1 MTFDFSALALP
12 LIQAPMAGGVT
23 TTRLVTAVAQ
33 AGAVGSFGFAYSS
46 PAKIAQDLAV
56 VQAQTSG
63 PVNANFFVFAPV
75 SPPDTGSQ
83 QAALEA
89 LHALPGA
96 KDCAFS
102 LPRAPFFPDLDSL
115 LEPVWAHRPAML
127 TFHFGIP
134 PESVLQR
141 ARALGIAVGM
151 SATCLA
157 EAQAIERAGADFIVA
172 QGFEAGGH
180 RGTFDP
186 DPPHDEALGVDAL
199 VTKLARQVRLPIVA
213 AGGLMDGADIRR
225 VIDRG
230 AVAAQLGTAFLCC
243 EESGAS
249 MAHKEFIT
257 RQPQRGTAYT
267 RAFSG
272 RRAQGIRNDFIER
285 MQGQPVLP
293 FPLQNTLTG
302 PLRQAAVL
310 ADDGHY
316 QSLWAGTAYARARC
330 LPAAALVKELARE
343 FRAASAPAGPSPG

>member
-23 TTRLVTAVAQ
+23 TTRLVAAVAQ
-33 AGAVGSFGFAYSS
+33 AGAVGSFGFAYSG
-46 PAKIAQDLAV
+46 PARIAQDLAA

-75 SPPDTGSQ
+75 SPPDEAMQ
-83 QAALEA
+83 QAALAA
-89 LHALPGA
+89 LAGLPRAQGGAL
-96 KDCAFS
+96 S
-102 LPRAPFFPDLDSL
+102 LPRAPFFPDLEAL

-134 PESVLQR
+134 PEAVLHR

-172 QGFEAGGH
+172 QGIEAGGH

-186 DPPHDEALGVDAL
+186 EPTHDQALGIDDL
-199 VTKLARQVRLPIVA
+199 VSQLARHSRVPIVA
-213 AGGLMDGADIRR
+213 AGGLMHGADIRR

-230 AVAAQLGTAFLCC
+230 AAAAQLGTAFLCC

-249 MAHKEFIT
+249 AAHKAFIT
-257 RQPQRGTAYT
+257 RHAQRGTAYT

-285 MQGQPVLP
+285 MQEQAVLP

-302 PLRQAAVL
+302 PLRQAAVQ
-310 ADDGHY
+310 ADDGEY
-316 QSLWAGTAYARARC
+316 QSLWAGTGYARVRH
-330 LPAAALVKELARE
+330 LPAAELVRQLTAE
-343 FRAASAPAGPSPG
+343 FRAASAQAHPPPG

>member
-23 TTRLVTAVAQ
+23 TPRLVAAVAQ
-33 AGAVGSFGFAYSS
+33 AGAVGSFGFAYSP
-46 PAKIAQDLAV
+46 PAKIAQDLAAV
-56 VQAQTSG
+56 RAQTPG

-75 SPPDTGSQ
+75 SLPDEARLR
-83 QAALEA
+83 AALEA
-89 LHALPGA
+89 LQALPHA
-96 KDCAFS
+96 QDCALS
-102 LPRAPFFPDLDSL
+102 LPRAPFFPDLEAL
-115 LEPVWAHRPAML
+115 LEPVWAHPPAML

-141 ARALGIAVGM
+141 ARALGIAVGL

-172 QGFEAGGH
+172 QGIEAGGH

-186 DPPHDEALGVDAL
+186 EPAHDESLGVEAL
-199 VTKLARQVRLPIVA
+199 VTALARQVRLPIVA

-243 EESGAS
+243 DESGAS
-249 MAHKEFIT
+249 AAHKEFI
-257 RQPQRGTAYT
+257 RGQPHRGTAYT

-272 RRAQGIRNDFIER
+272 RRAQGLRNDFIER

-302 PLRQAAVL
+302 PLRQAAAL
-310 ADDGHY
+310 ANDGHY
-316 QSLWAGTAYARARC
+316 QSLWAGTAYGRARQ
-330 LPAAALVKELARE
+330 LPAAELVRVLARE
-343 FRAASAPAGPSPG
+343 FKAASAAAHPPPG